1 MYVSVICFPRPRW
14 LTFCYAA
21 PVFSS
26 LNPVHYIVWTGLPDA
41 SGEVRGR
48 PVWLRR
54 GRHRM

>member
-1 MYVSVICFPRPRW
+1 MCPRFAFRALVGSRFVMLP
-14 LTFCYAA
+14 L
-21 PVFSS
+21 VFSS

-54 GRHRM
+54 G